1 VFDGGSCIYFLL
13 GCMDVLACNYD
24 SLATQDDGS
33 CILPDGCTDT
43 TALNYDVTATCDDG
57 SCIAAVYGCTDP
69 NAWNYYPGA
78 NVNDPNNPC
87 CYVAGCTDPLA
98 TNYDANACQD
108 DASCTF
114 TNCSLILGFTSLGNI
129 GNCCYYVS
137 TSTMSWT
144 SADSMCT
151 NAGGSMV
158 AINSQQESDSFNIL
172 LGNTPYG
179 PNSHWLG
186 LIDYKSHHN

>member
-1 VFDGGSCIYFLL
+1 MAYNYYPGANANDPNNSCCYVAGCIDSTSYNYNANACIDDGSCIYFLL

-69 NAWNYYPGA
+69 MAYNYYPGA

-137 TSTMSWT
+137 NSTMSWA
-144 SADSMCT
+144 SADTMC
-151 NAGGSMV
+151 A
-158 AINSQQESDSFNIL
+158 NS
-172 LGNTPYG
+172 
-179 PNSHWLG
+179 
-186 LIDYKSHHN
+186 